1 MKPVIIITLAFVLLI
16 PLPIFAQEQSE
27 PEEREFRIME
37 YWLSFIVFGLFLDIL
52 GIWILAGPL
61 LKIVFKNREGW
72 NKRVQLA
79 KDAYE
84 KEKKNLEG
92 RKEGEMKSTD
102 WIVTG
107 VHFTR
112 LEAYLYRVLDFLYK
126 DRHEQRRLAYIGLF
140 IITIGFVL
148 QIIGNILQSFEI

>member
-1 MKPVIIITLAFVLLI
+1 LKPVIIIALAFVLLI

-37 YWLSFIVFGLFLDIL
+37 NWLTLIVLGLFLDIL

-61 LKIVFKNREGW
+61 LRIVFTNREGW

-84 KEKKNLEG
+84 KEKKNVEG

-102 WIVTG
+102 WVIMG
-107 VHFTR
+107 LDFTR
-112 LEAYLYRVLDFLYK
+112 LEAYLYRVLDFMYK
-126 DRHEQRRLAYIGLF
+126 DRHEQRRLAYIGLS
-140 IITIGFVL
+140 IITIGFIL
-148 QIIGNILQSFEI
+148 QIIGNILQSFKI